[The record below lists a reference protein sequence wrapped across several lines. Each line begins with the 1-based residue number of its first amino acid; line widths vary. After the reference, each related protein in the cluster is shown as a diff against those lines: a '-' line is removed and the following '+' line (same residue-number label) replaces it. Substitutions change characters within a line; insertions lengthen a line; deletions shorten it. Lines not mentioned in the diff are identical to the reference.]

1 MTEAVADCEGVGLT
15 EGKKPKPAGPPRTE
29 VDEERTSAILHGTG
43 SAKAPAR
50 AVDIHPL
57 VQVDARAP
65 LRPLGLAGCPLSV
78 PPNRWLWAEGMTNRA
93 GLTSKDPPV

>member
-1 MTEAVADCEGVGLT
+1 MTEAFADCEGVGLT

-43 SAKAPAR
+43 NAKAPAR
-50 AVDIHPL
+50 AVDINPL

-65 LRPLGLAGCPLSV
+65 LRPLEKGSETPLHPTWQMSAAG
-78 PPNRWLWAEGMTNRA
+78 
-93 GLTSKDPPV
+93 